1 MKLSSIAYKIWKN
14 LSSIVDN
21 QHGYIGKEKKAK
33 WAHDKAIADQQSQVL
48 RDQIA
53 SNERI
58 ASETNAATERAAR
71 NTSIGAVLGAAMGA
85 NTTTETIKQ
94 LLPHERGAAVLSSI
108 ELAQKWETTREMKE
122 SGYSNVAIEYALN
135 GKSHKAL
142 YGDNEYAT
150 MMMKTQGRQDMIQNI
165 STFGIQSPSNPMG
178 VSMTADEYI
187 EMHSLKDPEAMLK
200 VDPQVER
207 ERQRAFDQW
216 ESQMRAS
223 GKGILVD
230 IYKNPQLAGH
240 GISAMKGKDALIP
253 PDVMELM
260 KPIIGSGPVKPGD
273 TDWASA
279 LAAMGRGEENEH
291 TAEVKWAQEQGI
303 IDKYGFP
310 AMDKLMSFIPPDLQ
324 KGVAFDPKRIL
335 SNEEKAKLLD
345 DYNKFSA
352 MEIDPK
358 LVKQRQLGMGVSEKV
373 RLNADGTVA
382 GKVVEGYMTSPTGE
396 RIFMSMP
403 NASLRDWTAKETQ
416 MLSGLGPL
424 FPGQLA
430 LSTEDEQAGRM
441 GDTRTNQL
449 KQADTSGV
457 KPKATQGNPVGLI
470 SYSSPGT
477 GTAMKPPTVT
487 QGATAAPAPAMG
499 SNPAASAGGAPLAA
513 GED

>member
-1 MKLSSIAYKIWKN
+1 
-14 LSSIVDN
+14 
-21 QHGYIGKEKKAK
+21 
-33 WAHDKAIADQQSQVL
+33 
-48 RDQIA
+48 
-53 SNERI
+53 
-58 ASETNAATERAAR
+58 
-71 NTSIGAVLGAAMGA
+71 
-85 NTTTETIKQ
+85 
-94 LLPHERGAAVLSSI
+94 
-108 ELAQKWETTREMKE
+108 
-122 SGYSNVAIEYALN
+122 
-135 GKSHKAL
+135 
-142 YGDNEYAT
+142 
-150 MMMKTQGRQDMIQNI
+150 
-165 STFGIQSPSNPMG
+165 
-178 VSMTADEYI
+178 
-187 EMHSLKDPEAMLK
+187 
-200 VDPQVER
+200 
-207 ERQRAFDQW
+207 
-216 ESQMRAS
+216 
-223 GKGILVD
+223 
-230 IYKNPQLAGH
+230 
-240 GISAMKGKDALIP
+240 
-253 PDVMELM
+253 
-260 KPIIGSGPVKPGD
+260 
-273 TDWASA
+273 
-279 LAAMGRGEENEH
+279 
-291 TAEVKWAQEQGI
+291 
-303 IDKYGFP
+303 
-310 AMDKLMSFIPPDLQ
+310 
-324 KGVAFDPKRIL
+324 
-335 SNEEKAKLLD
+335 
-345 DYNKFSA
+345 